1 MLSEVKSAL
10 QSEKMP
16 DLPDSL
22 DIVEAVMAIEE
33 SVDQVQANSS
43 LSPEQRDAIVRSLR
57 DRIED
62 EFPDDTGLDDDTLAA
77 FVRKL
82 GPRPR
87 GSSGAAAQV
96 PEAPFFE

>member
-1 MLSEVKSAL
+1 
-10 QSEKMP
+10 MP

-22 DIVEAVMAIEE
+22 DIVEAVMAVEE
-33 SVDQVQANSS
+33 SVDRVQANPS
-43 LSPEQRDAIVRSLR
+43 LSAEQRDAIIRSLW

-77 FVRKL
+77 LVRKL

-87 GSSGAAAQV
+87 GSSGVAAQV
-96 PEAPFFE
+96 PEPPIFE